1 MDDDTLEKL
10 YLLDSVQSLLS
21 PSLPSPP
28 PSPRQSTVLEA
39 PASSIVLSSA
49 AGDSVSSSATA
60 RATWTGGARAPA
72 PPPPLGLG
80 FEPSHYSDLLHTH
93 STIPSKR
100 ARSSPSAP
108 PSHSALA
115 PPPTADPRRPS
126 RTSLEGTNGLTPD
139 IRASPFSTPR
149 TRPPVTHDEPKVG
162 SEDWTK
168 NFSKDRL
175 RKMAARFRATGRELK
190 HMGDK
195 LAQESTANHAVALA
209 YQTDAILLYVFAF
222 WCDDQAAKTCIAQNW
237 QTIFGLVAYVKR
249 AAQKAKL
256 GLLEGICTR
265 MESIAVYTLA
275 MYEQKQL
282 NHRGAQLLASGAAAS
297 TLTSSS
303 TKLPVASSSVIVP
316 PRSNLPAPP
325 PSLPPRP
332 GPPPASGASQDSQSP
347 ASAASPPGMVASG
360 SAPATAGSS
369 IEVLKLFVK
378 AGSELFRY
386 QRLWDEAAAHF
397 SPDALARSLP
407 STLELCLQSSIWIDP
422 GTFVW
427 PQPRVTEE
435 GEEGGLHTWAF
446 AWPVELGKPMMVVH
460 TVALMRCM
468 LQEWAR
474 ENARGFTL
482 TSVDV

>member
-10 YLLDSVQSLLS
+10 YLLDSVHRLLS

-39 PASSIVLSSA
+39 PASSFVLSSA

-72 PPPPLGLG
+72 PPPPIGLG
-80 FEPSHYSDLLHTH
+80 FEPSHHSDLLHTH
-93 STIPSKR
+93 GTLPSKR
-100 ARSSPSAP
+100 ARLSPSAP
-108 PSHSALA
+108 PSHSALP
-115 PPPTADPRRPS
+115 PPPTADRARRPS
-126 RTSLEGTNGLTPD
+126 RISFEGTNGLTPD
-139 IRASPFSTPR
+139 IRATPR
-149 TRPPVTHDEPKVG
+149 IRPPVTHDEPKVG

-175 RKMAARFRATGRELK
+175 RKMAAQFRATGRELK
-190 HMGDK
+190 HTGDK
-195 LAQESTANHAVALA
+195 LARESTANHAVALA

-222 WCDDQAAKTCIAQNW
+222 WCDDQAAKMCIAQNW

-249 AAQKAKL
+249 AAREAKL

-297 TLTSSS
+297 SS

-316 PRSNLPAPP
+316 PRLNLPPPP

-332 GPPPASGASQDSQSP
+332 GPPPACGASQDSQSP
-347 ASAASPPGMVASG
+347 ASAASPPAMVGSG
-360 SAPATAGSS
+360 SAPAPAGSS
-369 IEVLKLFVK
+369 IEVLKQFVK

-386 QRLWDEAAAHF
+386 HRLWDEAAAHF

-427 PQPRVTEE
+427 PQPRIREE
-435 GEEGGLHTWAF
+435 GEEGGLHTWVF

-460 TVALMRCM
+460 TVAFMRCM